1 MVAGLCK
8 GLFKRKVLPLLQE
21 YFFEDWSKIN
31 MVLNDN
37 GMLKKESVSIDKLF
51 TTTLKDDLN
60 YYENRELWKIDDS
73 AFEDVQSY
81 LTIIK

>member
-1 MVAGLCK
+1 
-8 GLFKRKVLPLLQE
+8 
-21 YFFEDWSKIN
+21 